1 MYKVL
6 VLVPHPDDEINVA
19 GNLFKW
25 FNEANAYVTV
35 AIVTNGDYISA
46 LTKKR
51 QEEALNAKRILE
63 YDNLVYLGYGDGYK
77 GVHLYHNE
85 DNTIVESVAG
95 FSSTYN
101 VSNKCPAFHYT
112 KYNEQTA
119 YTRNH
124 LKFDLKDLILD
135 VSADLIVC
143 VDNDKH
149 PEHRCLSLLFD
160 EVMGELIKEQDY
172 RPYILKAFAYIG
184 VYDSVRDFFTYPVVQ
199 TLPAYQ
205 GTLADKRCVFPYLW
219 EERKCIKTPRENINS
234 SFWRSPIFKALLHT
248 TAK

>member
-25 FNEANAYVTV
+25 FKEAKAHVTV

-51 QEEALNAKRILE
+51 QEEALNAKRILGYE
-63 YDNLVYLGYGDGYK
+63 NLVYLGYGDGYK

-85 DNTIVESVAG
+85 GNTVVESVAG

-101 VSNKCPAFHYT
+101 VSNECPAFHYT

-124 LKFDLKDLILD
+124 LKSDLKDLILD
-135 VSADLIVC
+135 VIADLIVC

-149 PEHRCLSLLFD
+149 PEHRCLSLIFD
-160 EVMGELIKEQDY
+160 EVMGEIIKVQNY
-172 RPYILKAFAYIG
+172 RPYVLKAFAYIG
-184 VYDSVRDFFTYPVVQ
+184 VYDSVRDFLHILQFKLCQ
-199 TLPAYQ
+199 H
-205 GTLADKRCVFPYLW
+205 
-219 EERKCIKTPRENINS
+219 IKELLQMRGVSFHIFGKKENV
-234 SFWRSPIFKALLHT
+234 
-248 TAK
+248 